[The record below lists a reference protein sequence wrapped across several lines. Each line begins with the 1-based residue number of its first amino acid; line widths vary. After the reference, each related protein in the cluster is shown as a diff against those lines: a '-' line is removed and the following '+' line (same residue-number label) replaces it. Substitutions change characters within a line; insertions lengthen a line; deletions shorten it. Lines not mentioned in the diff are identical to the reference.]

1 MMPSDGQ
8 YYVPASGMSQQQLLL
23 WQQQQQQQQ
32 QQAANSY
39 PHQLHR

>member
-32 QQAANSY
+32 AASSY